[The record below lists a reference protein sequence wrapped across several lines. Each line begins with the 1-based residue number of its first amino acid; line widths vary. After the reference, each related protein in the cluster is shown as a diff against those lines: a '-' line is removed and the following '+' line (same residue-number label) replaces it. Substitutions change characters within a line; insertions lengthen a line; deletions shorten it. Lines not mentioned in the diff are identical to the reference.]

1 MAPSQDLADPVVG
14 IDPLWEEREDK
25 VKILEEK
32 VLRLQEQLSL
42 QQGREALIENTI
54 REKFE

>member
-1 MAPSQDLADPVVG
+1 MAALFLLQLLVISTVMAPREDLADPVVG

-25 VKILEEK
+25 VKILEER

-42 QQGREALIENTI
+42 Q
-54 REKFE
+54 